1 MPVIRILFKGGQEIL
16 IHTYRGIQ
24 KSLHKWLER
33 REFDYR
39 CAKMDYVRIVG
50 ELFYLYFFCLEFH
63 VVFVH
68 EKREI
73 FPNIFVGLIKHRN
86 ASYFER
92 IFCQHVWYVDYISN
106 HRKIL
111 SWLICFFPLFI
122 VWCCVI
128 PHEMSNNEHYFVSQ
142 NYRLVARQKE
152 ICLQKYLNSFVF
164 CILAF

>member
-1 MPVIRILFKGGQEIL
+1 MYENVIRNNNWRIILFI
-16 IHTYRGIQ
+16 
-24 KSLHKWLER
+24 
-33 REFDYR
+33 F
-39 CAKMDYVRIVG
+39 
-50 ELFYLYFFCLEFH
+50 FFCLEFH

-68 EKREI
+68 EKREK

-128 PHEMSNNEHYFVSQ
+128 PHEMSNNKHYFVSQ

-152 ICLQKYLNSFVF
+152 ICLQKYLNSFCF
-164 CILAF
+164 LYFGILILVISNGTIFYC